1 MQSEDLE
8 DGIFVGEFYGEE
20 QFVTA
25 WQSGRVRQ
33 TWASFL
39 TFLTV
44 FDRFDRFDR
53 CFSPAHT
60 TTHTPS
66 NLRRFRAD
74 WTPIGACNSGAVSN
88 SGDVSNSRLQGPALR
103 SRRGRRDRGR
113 RCRNPAVLDA
123 QHGRGGKISWTW
135 AHNDQIL
142 ARISR
147 GYTAPHMPCMLLG
160 VS

>member
-44 FDRFDRFDR
+44 FDRFDRF
-53 CFSPAHT
+53 
-60 TTHTPS
+60 
-66 NLRRFRAD
+66 
-74 WTPIGACNSGAVSN
+74 
-88 SGDVSNSRLQGPALR
+88 
-103 SRRGRRDRGR
+103 
-113 RCRNPAVLDA
+113 
-123 QHGRGGKISWTW
+123 
-135 AHNDQIL
+135 
-142 ARISR
+142 
-147 GYTAPHMPCMLLG
+147 
-160 VS
+160 